1 MKIKI
6 FSYYVFCIN
15 LLLGS
20 LLISQISYAA
30 DENSHLF
37 DYASWFNPSLDPK
50 DKVFVSMD
58 AKRDNGLPWIF
69 YYYIGAVDGEEGETR
84 FEAMPEGIPVDLTDA
99 YIGFNSKSMGKGAP
113 KDIKILQALLS
124 KNLPDQHVL
133 IEAPDLTPY
142 DPQQLRYQT
151 LLKPYNNQRLLQE
164 PASFGLSQVRSEHLK
179 PVALY
184 IVTGQ
189 GPIPDEIQ
197 QFINQT
203 HGSWFQRYRHII
215 FSLLIVLAAFYGYY
229 RYASR

>member
-1 MKIKI
+1 
-6 FSYYVFCIN
+6 
-15 LLLGS
+15 
-20 LLISQISYAA
+20 
-30 DENSHLF
+30 
-37 DYASWFNPSLDPK
+37 
-50 DKVFVSMD
+50 
-58 AKRDNGLPWIF
+58 
-69 YYYIGAVDGEEGETR
+69 
-84 FEAMPEGIPVDLTDA
+84 
-99 YIGFNSKSMGKGAP
+99 
-113 KDIKILQALLS
+113 
-124 KNLPDQHVL
+124 VL

-197 QFINQT
+197 QFIKRT